1 MSTGLQHG
9 HAHTANS
16 SLGIS
21 GKADSLGSPAG
32 DHEGAKTR
40 RILEGHLSRPQPER
54 LATAVTSGSR
64 TLPTW
69 LSVLVGAGATAAAH

>member
-9 HAHTANS
+9 LVHAANS
-16 SLGIS
+16 SLDTS
-21 GKADSLGSPAG
+21 GKVDSFGSPAG
-32 DHEGAKTR
+32 DHDGAKTR
-40 RILEGHLSRPQPER
+40 RTLEGHLSRPQPER